1 VDQIQRVA
9 SEVAGY
15 TGPAEAATDRGG
27 LMLSVLVVDHNRE
40 LLRIVTSWVD
50 SFGYLACDAATAD
63 GALELLQTNPI
74 AIAVCDAQ
82 LPGPT
87 SGVWLAAQI
96 RERHPDTAVIMA
108 AALRSVDTAVA
119 SLRNEAVDYLLKPF
133 TRERLSEALA
143 LAREWHAVEAGAEE
157 LHHALQD
164 RLRTRRAAV
173 AAALSEAQDTHEE
186 ALEGLISMLQ
196 LHERDGRGHATR
208 VARLAV
214 AIGDELGWDDELLLV
229 LEHAALLHDIGKLEM
244 PASILSKP
252 APLTEPEWQIM
263 RTHPRVGYDLVQ
275 KQARFADAA
284 EIVLSHHEAFDGRG
298 YPRGLTGEQIPLG
311 ARVLSVADAFDS
323 MTHPH
328 TQRPPLP
335 APLALEEIDRCRGTQ
350 FDPGCTEALGA
361 ALAHAAEECVAS

>member
-1 VDQIQRVA
+1 
-9 SEVAGY
+9 
-15 TGPAEAATDRGG
+15 
-27 LMLSVLVVDHNRE
+27 MLSVLVVDHDRE
-40 LLRIVTSWVD
+40 LRTITTSWID
-50 SFGYLACDAATAD
+50 SLGYLVYGAGTAEDALTLLATNQI
-63 GALELLQTNPI
+63 G
-74 AIAVCDAQ
+74 IAVCDAH

-87 SGVWLAAQI
+87 GGIWLAAQI
-96 RERHPDTAVIMA
+96 RERYPDSAVIMA
-108 AALRSVDTAVA
+108 AALRSVETAVA

-133 TRERLSEALA
+133 TRERLAEALT
-143 LAREWHAVEAGAEE
+143 LAREWHAVEAGGEE

-173 AAALSEAQDTHEE
+173 AAALSEAQDTREE

-214 AIGDELGWDDELLLV
+214 TLGDELGWNDEALVV
-229 LEHAALLHDIGKLEM
+229 LEHGALLHDIGKLEM

-252 APLTEPEWQIM
+252 APLTEPEWQVM
-263 RTHPRVGYDLVQ
+263 RTHPRVGYDLLR
-275 KQARFADAA
+275 KQPRFADAA
-284 EIVLSHHEAFDGRG
+284 EIVLSHHEAFDGSG
-298 YPRGLTGEQIPLG
+298 YPRGLAGDQIPLG
-311 ARVLSVADAFDS
+311 ARLLSVADAFDS

-350 FDPGCTEALGA
+350 FDPDCTTALGA
-361 ALAHAAEECVAS
+361 ALAHTAEERVA